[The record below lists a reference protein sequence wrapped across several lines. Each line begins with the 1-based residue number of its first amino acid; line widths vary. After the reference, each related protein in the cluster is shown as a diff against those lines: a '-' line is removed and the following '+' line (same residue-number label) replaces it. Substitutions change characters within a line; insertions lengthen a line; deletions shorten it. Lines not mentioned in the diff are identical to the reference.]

1 MARITVLKV
10 NIAKVKNYETAE
22 VSYKT
27 DDGKTKGMKVLS
39 FLQKEVF
46 ATLQS
51 CEPGDV
57 LDASFEQNN
66 KGYWQFS
73 NVTKTGEKGSTAVP
87 ASAGIAGSSSSVP
100 AKGNWETSDER
111 AARQTMIVR
120 QSSLSNTIAYFE
132 LTGHKKAS
140 PEDVIAVAKLFEE
153 YVFSKEPKP
162 VAEVE

>member
-73 NVTKTGEKGSTAVP
+73 SVNKTGEKGSTATP
-87 ASAGIAGSSSSVP
+87 ASAGIAGGSSSVP
-100 AKGNWETSDER
+100 AKGNWETSEER
-111 AARQTMIVR
+111 ANRQVLIVR
-120 QSSLSNTIAYFE
+120 QSCLSTAVDF
-132 LTGHKKAS
+132 LGGKKVTE
-140 PEDVIAVAKLFEE
+140 EDVIKTAKTFEA
-153 YVFSKEPKP
+153 YVFSKESKP

>member
-10 NIAKVKNYETAE
+10 NIQKVKNYETAE

-73 NVTKTGEKGSTAVP
+73 SVTKTGDKASTASVP
-87 ASAGIAGSSSSVP
+87 ATAPSAP
-100 AKGNWETSDER
+100 AKGNWETSEER
-111 AARQTMIVR
+111 ANRQVLIVR
-120 QSSLSNTIAYFE
+120 QSCLSTAVDF
-132 LTGHKKAS
+132 LGGKKVTE
-140 PEDVIAVAKLFEE
+140 EDVIKTAKTFEA
-153 YVFSKEPKP
+153 YVFSPKS

>member
-1 MARITVLKV
+1 MAKITVLKV

-46 ATLQS
+46 QTLQS

-73 NVTKTGEKGSTAVP
+73 SVNKTGEKGSV
-87 ASAGIAGSSSSVP
+87 ASSPSLAATPPTP
-100 AKGNWETSDER
+100 AKGGNWETSEER
-111 AARQTMIVR
+111 ANRQTMIVR

-132 LTGHKKAS
+132 LTGHKKAA
-140 PEDVIAVAKLFEE
+140 PEDVIAVAKLFEA
-153 YVFSKEPKP
+153 YVFSKESKP

>member
-73 NVTKTGEKGSTAVP
+73 SVTKTGEKGSTSIPAEKAGTAVG
-87 ASAGIAGSSSSVP
+87 SARTG
-100 AKGNWETSDER
+100 GNWETSEER
-111 AARQTMIVR
+111 ANRQVLIVR
-120 QSSLSNTIAYFE
+120 QSSVASAVEYTNAQ
-132 LTGHKKAS
+132 GKKAS
-140 PEDVIAVAKLFEE
+140 PEDVVKIAKVFEE